1 MLEGSKSEKS
11 EFALKTLY
19 CICINIMYKINMRTI
34 YTLYNAHVHCTLYQM
49 YNYIYSN
56 MTI

>member
-1 MLEGSKSEKS
+1 MYNITYIT
-11 EFALKTLY
+11 FINLY

-34 YTLYNAHVHCTLYQM
+34 YTVYNAHVHCTLYQM